1 MTALQ
6 WNIFSFQEPHSYFE
20 FNCRED
26 HQDFFLK
33 HKPKAYHQRNNYYVQ
48 ETNLSEAYYQRNNY
62 YVQETN
68 LRCWNGLKG
77 TKKGQK
83 NDGKCDFQACTKLG
97 FGALV
102 KGEVL
107 N

>member
-1 MTALQ
+1 ME
-6 WNIFSFQEPHSYFE
+6 N
-20 FNCRED
+20 

-33 HKPKAYHQRNNYYVQ
+33 HKPKAYQQRNNSYVQ

-77 TKKGQK
+77 TKKAK
-83 NDGKCDFQACTKLG
+83 
-97 FGALV
+97 
-102 KGEVL
+102 
-107 N
+107 